1 MSSSPEHVALAA
13 TGPTSLAA
21 GRAVARAGGNAV
33 DVAVAAALAAM
44 SCEPG
49 IVSLGAGAFI
59 SIWGEGQEPV
69 VIDGNVEMPGRGL
82 DPDRFGRGVAEVTFA
97 YGGGVTMYGG
107 HGSVATPGAL
117 PACQQAIEQR
127 GLAGRAD
134 VVAPSAAACRAGYP
148 IGAAAATYLGH
159 TAQPLFGLD
168 PEALAIVTRPDGTP
182 LQAGDI
188 STNHPLAE
196 VLDLVARDGSS
207 VMTIG
212 EVGRALVADMAAHDG
227 LITARDLAEYDPAV
241 RVPVRRRIGDWEFA
255 INPPPSVGGPMLAV
269 MLGEMAKRTPDGRAP
284 RDWADIIEVQRA
296 VLSYRL
302 AVHDVARDL
311 EAQGHELL
319 LSVDRHGLAGL
330 PTSAST
336 ANVSAVDSDGLA
348 CTITVSSGYGA
359 GITIPG
365 TGMILNNALG
375 EPELNRLGL
384 HQLSPGTRLASNMAP
399 TTGRTTDGRVLAIG
413 SPGADRITTALM
425 QVLVQGCLRD
435 ADLQSAIEAPRVH
448 VSFAPD
454 GTARV
459 EHESDPAIE
468 LAARSLG
475 LASTDHG
482 PMSMYFGGVGA
493 AYRAADGRLEA
504 AGDPRRAAEVA
515 LLP

>member
-1 MSSSPEHVALAA
+1 M
-13 TGPTSLAA
+13 
-21 GRAVARAGGNAV
+21 
-33 DVAVAAALAAM
+33 
-44 SCEPG
+44 
-49 IVSLGAGAFI
+49 
-59 SIWGEGQEPV
+59 
-69 VIDGNVEMPGRGL
+69 
-82 DPDRFGRGVAEVTFA
+82 
-97 YGGGVTMYGG
+97 
-107 HGSVATPGAL
+107 
-117 PACQQAIEQR
+117 
-127 GLAGRAD
+127 
-134 VVAPSAAACRAGYP
+134 
-148 IGAAAATYLGH
+148 
-159 TAQPLFGLD
+159 
-168 PEALAIVTRPDGTP
+168 
-182 LQAGDI
+182 
-188 STNHPLAE
+188 
-196 VLDLVARDGSS
+196 
-207 VMTIG
+207 
-212 EVGRALVADMAAHDG
+212 
-227 LITARDLAEYDPAV
+227 
-241 RVPVRRRIGDWEFA
+241 
-255 INPPPSVGGPMLAV
+255 
-269 MLGEMAKRTPDGRAP
+269 
-284 RDWADIIEVQRA
+284 QRA

-384 HQLSPGTRLASNMAP
+384 HQLAPGTRLASNMAP
-399 TTGRTTDGRVLAIG
+399 TTGRTTDGRVLTRSAPRVLIG
-413 SPGADRITTALM
+413 SRPPLM

-459 EHESDPAIE
+459 EHERPGDRTRRALPRAGE
-468 LAARSLG
+468 HRPRPDVDVLR
-475 LASTDHG
+475 
-482 PMSMYFGGVGA
+482 GVGA